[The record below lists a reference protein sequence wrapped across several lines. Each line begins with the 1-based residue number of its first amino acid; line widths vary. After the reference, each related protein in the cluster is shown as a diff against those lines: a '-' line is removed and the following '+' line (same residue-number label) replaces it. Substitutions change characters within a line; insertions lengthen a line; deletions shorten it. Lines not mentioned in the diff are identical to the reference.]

1 VAAYVIPVNII
12 PRSRLN
18 LADASWFHPVTYL
31 ISAYL
36 LGLFVAL
43 MACGVIGLLFRV
55 LPASRVR
62 NVVLWVQ
69 VGFFIL
75 IQGSG
80 PLLQGRGGMANR
92 LNIADSPA
100 MPLNWFAALAA
111 PGSIQSL
118 GTWPAV
124 ASMIGC
130 VAFIALGIQS
140 LSSGYL
146 HASTLF
152 FGAGH
157 RIAGLDADCLERWR
171 GSSSENQPGEAGCR
185 SFTQW
190 PGQTGSSAAH
200 FTQYSSRS
208 WYCRRSWS
216 DGAGWETLLFNLEL
230 QLRRNFA
237 SHRRIARLPL
247 CFGITASNQ
256 HRAAWIFLTF
266 PSDSIRPFV
275 RGIYCS
281 LWILLNALSVLLCL
295 LRVSLGFRRRRIVH
309 CL

>member
-1 VAAYVIPVNII
+1 VMILATEAINTFLNPVEASVLAHQPIRNSSYFAAKLTYLGTVAAYVVFPVNII
-12 PRSRLN
+12 PALAGLH
-18 LADASWFHPVTYL
+18 LADASGFHPVTYL
-31 ISAYL
+31 ISASL

-92 LNIADSPA
+92 LNIAASPA

-111 PGSIQSL
+111 PGSMQRL

-146 HASTLF
+146 A
-152 FGAGH
+152 
-157 RIAGLDADCLERWR
+157 RIHSLL
-171 GSSSENQPGEAGCR
+171 R
-185 SFTQW
+185 SG
-190 PGQTGSSAAH
+190 P
-200 FTQYSSRS
+200 
-208 WYCRRSWS
+208 
-216 DGAGWETLLFNLEL
+216 
-230 QLRRNFA
+230 
-237 SHRRIARLPL
+237 SHRRSQRGLL
-247 CFGITASNQ
+247 GS
-256 HRAAWIFLTF
+256 AA
-266 PSDSIRPFV
+266 
-275 RGIYCS
+275 
-281 LWILLNALSVLLCL
+281 
-295 LRVSLGFRRRRIVH
+295 
-309 CL
+309 